1 MVKNLVTAQA
11 ITGGNLFV
19 EGIGMFGELTN
30 FEPPA
35 FEHETF
41 ESSTQVGK
49 YEVVLPTLKPLV
61 ATFGV
66 NKVDKGYFGLLDTSK
81 THKIY
86 IKNNFSSMS
95 GEVGVVATFE
105 GNIKVLNAPKHEM
118 NSEVELSFEMSATM
132 VKYEVNGETTLLYDA
147 INSAY
152 EINGKDI
159 YEPIRKNIL

>member
-19 EGIGMFGELTN
+19 EGIGMFGELKS

-35 FEHETF
+35 FEHETL
-41 ESSTQVGK
+41 ETSTQIGK
-49 YEVVLPTLKPLV
+49 YEAVLPTLKPQT
-61 ATFGV
+61 AKFSV
-66 NKVDKGYFGLLDTSK
+66 NKVDSGYFKLLDTSK

-86 IKNNFSSMS
+86 VKNNLSSMA
-95 GEVGVVATFE
+95 EQVGVVATFE
-105 GNIKVLNAPKHEM
+105 GNIKVLNAPNFEM
-118 NSEVELSFEMSATM
+118 NGEVELSFELSATL

-147 INSAY
+147 INSIY
-152 EINGKDI
+152 EVGGKDI